1 MNTTTLYLHIPYCK
15 QACHYCDF
23 HFSTQRST
31 EAAVVKAMHA
41 ELATR
46 AQQAPWKGSR
56 INSLYFGG
64 GTPSFLAVADLAQLI
79 AKAQALF
86 SFNTAAEITLEANP
100 DDITPEKLEAWH
112 SIGITRLSIGLQSFD
127 NLELQSMN
135 RAHDASHSVQCL
147 EWIADGP
154 IQNYSVDFMYGMPG
168 STVESWTRQLDQLAT
183 YLPPHLSCYA
193 LTVEEKTVLY
203 HNVRSGKTTLPSD
216 EVIVAQFEALRAWA
230 SEQGYTHY
238 ELSNFAQPDK
248 YSRHNSHY
256 WSGQPYLGI
265 GPGAHSFDG
274 KKRWWNVSNNTLYA
288 QGAEVPNE
296 ELTLID
302 LLNERLMVRL
312 RTAKGFLW
320 ESDVPFGIDP
330 TLLEPVQQSVKKSEA
345 KGLLKCSEKGFTIPP
360 EHWMQ
365 SDAIIAELFISPD
378 AD

>member
-56 INSLYFGG
+56 VNSLYFGG

-265 GPGAHSFDG
+265 GPGAHSFNG
-274 KKRWWNVSNNTLYA
+274 KKRWWNVANNTLYA

-320 ESDVPFGIDP
+320 ESDVPFGMDP

>member
-127 NLELQSMN
+127 HLELQSMN

-147 EWIADGP
+147 EWIANGP

-288 QGAEVPNE
+288 QGAEVPSE
-296 ELTLID
+296 MLTPID

-320 ESDVPFGIDP
+320 ENDVPFGMDP

>member
-127 NLELQSMN
+127 HLELQSMN

-274 KKRWWNVSNNTLYA
+274 EKRWWNVSNNTLYA
-288 QGAEVPNE
+288 QGAEVPSE
-296 ELTLID
+296 MLTPID

-320 ESDVPFGIDP
+320 ESDVPFGMDP
-330 TLLEPVQQSVKKSEA
+330 TLLEHVQQSVKKSEA

>member
-127 NLELQSMN
+127 HLELQSMN

-230 SEQGYTHY
+230 LEQGYTHY

-288 QGAEVPNE
+288 QGAEVPSE
-296 ELTLID
+296 ILTPID

-320 ESDVPFGIDP
+320 ESDVPFGMDP
-330 TLLEPVQQSVKKSEA
+330 TLLEHVQQSVKKSEA

>member
-127 NLELQSMN
+127 HLELQSMN

-288 QGAEVPNE
+288 QGAEVPSE
-296 ELTLID
+296 MLTPID

-312 RTAKGFLW
+312 RTANGFLW
-320 ESDVPFGIDP
+320 ENDVPVGLDH
-330 TLLEPVQQSVKKSEA
+330 LRLEQVKRNVKSAEA
-345 KGLLKCSEKGFTIPP
+345 KGLVTCTDNGFAIPP
-360 EHWMQ
+360 KQWMQ
-365 SDAIIAELFISPD
+365 SDAIIAELFLSPEER
-378 AD
+378 

>member
-1 MNTTTLYLHIPYCK
+1 MRNWQHG
-15 QACHYCDF
+15 
-23 HFSTQRST
+23 
-31 EAAVVKAMHA
+31 
-41 ELATR
+41 

-127 NLELQSMN
+127 HLELQSMN

-230 SEQGYTHY
+230 LEQGYTHY

-288 QGAEVPNE
+288 QGAEVPSE
-296 ELTLID
+296 ILTPID

-320 ESDVPFGIDP
+320 ESDVPFGMDP
-330 TLLEPVQQSVKKSEA
+330 TLLELYSKA
-345 KGLLKCSEKGFTIPP
+345 LKNPKRKAC
-360 EHWMQ
+360 
-365 SDAIIAELFISPD
+365 
-378 AD
+378 

>member
-31 EAAVVKAMHA
+31 EAAVVEAMHA

-100 DDITPEKLEAWH
+100 DDITPENLEAWH
-112 SIGITRLSIGLQSFD
+112 SIGITRLSIGLQSF
-127 NLELQSMN
+127 NNRELQSMN

-168 STVESWTRQLDQLAT
+168 STVESWTRQLNQLAT

-216 EVIVAQFEALRAWA
+216 VVIVAQFEALRAWA

-288 QGAEVPNE
+288 QGAEVPSE

-312 RTAKGFLW
+312 RTAKGFFW
-320 ESDVPFGIDP
+320 ESDVPFGVDP
-330 TLLEPVQQSVKKSEA
+330 ILLEHVQQSVKNSEA

-378 AD
+378 ED

>member
-127 NLELQSMN
+127 HLELQSMN

-288 QGAEVPNE
+288 QGAEVPSE
-296 ELTLID
+296 ILTPID

-320 ESDVPFGIDP
+320 ESDVPFGMDP
-330 TLLEPVQQSVKKSEA
+330 TLLETVQQSVKKSEA

>member
-216 EVIVAQFEALRAWA
+216 EVIVAQFEALRVWA

-265 GPGAHSFDG
+265 GPGAHSFNG

-320 ESDVPFGIDP
+320 ESDVPFGMDP

-360 EHWMQ
+360 EYWMQ

>member
-64 GTPSFLAVADLAQLI
+64 GTPSFLAVADLAKLI

-216 EVIVAQFEALRAWA
+216 EVIVAQFEALRVWA

-265 GPGAHSFDG
+265 GPGAHSFNG
-274 KKRWWNVSNNTLYA
+274 KKRWWNVANNTLYA
-288 QGAEVPNE
+288 QGAEVPSE
-296 ELTLID
+296 MLTPID

-320 ESDVPFGIDP
+320 ESDVPFGMDP
-330 TLLEPVQQSVKKSEA
+330 TLLEHVQQSVKKSEA

>member
-216 EVIVAQFEALRAWA
+216 EVIVAQFQALRIWA

-265 GPGAHSFDG
+265 GPGAHSFNG
-274 KKRWWNVSNNTLYA
+274 KKRWWNVANNTLYA

-320 ESDVPFGIDP
+320 ESDVPFGMDP

-345 KGLLKCSEKGFTIPP
+345 KGLLKCTEKGFTIPP

>member
-127 NLELQSMN
+127 HLELQSMN

-265 GPGAHSFDG
+265 GPGAHSFNG
-274 KKRWWNVSNNTLYA
+274 KKRWWNVANNTLYA
-288 QGAEVPNE
+288 QGAEVPSE
-296 ELTLID
+296 MLTPID

-320 ESDVPFGIDP
+320 ESDVPFGMDP

>member
-64 GTPSFLAVADLAQLI
+64 GTPSYLAVADLAQLI

-216 EVIVAQFEALRAWA
+216 EVIIAQFEALRAWA

-265 GPGAHSFDG
+265 GPGAHSFNG
-274 KKRWWNVSNNTLYA
+274 KKRWWNVANNTLYA

-320 ESDVPFGIDP
+320 ESDVPFGMDP

>member
-1 MNTTTLYLHIPYCK
+1 MNATTLYLHIPYCK

-31 EAAVVKAMHA
+31 ESAVLEAMHA
-41 ELATR
+41 EMAIC
-46 AQQAPWKGSR
+46 AQQEPWNGSR

-79 AKAQALF
+79 VKAQALF
-86 SFNTAAEITLEANP
+86 SFNAAAEITLEANP

-112 SIGITRLSIGLQSFD
+112 RIGITRLSIGLQSFD

-147 EWIADGP
+147 EWIADSP

-168 STVESWTRQLDQLAT
+168 STVESWKRQLDQLAT

-203 HNVRSGKTTLPSD
+203 HDVRSGKTILPTD

-230 SEQGYTHY
+230 LEQDYTHY

-288 QGAEVPNE
+288 QGAEVPSE
-296 ELTLID
+296 MLTPID

-320 ESDVPFGIDP
+320 ENDVPVGLDH
-330 TLLEPVQQSVKKSEA
+330 LRLERVKRNVKSAEA
-345 KGLLKCSEKGFTIPP
+345 KGLVTCTDNGFAIPP
-360 EHWMQ
+360 DQWMQ
-365 SDAIIAELFISPD
+365 SDAIIAGLFLSPEES
-378 AD
+378 

>member
-127 NLELQSMN
+127 HLELQSMN

-288 QGAEVPNE
+288 QGAEVPSE
-296 ELTLID
+296 ILTPID

>member
-1 MNTTTLYLHIPYCK
+1 MNATTLYLHIPYCK

-31 EAAVVKAMHA
+31 ESAVLEAMHA
-41 ELATR
+41 EMEAC
-46 AQQAPWKGSR
+46 AQHEPWNGSR

-64 GTPSFLAVADLAQLI
+64 GTPSFLAVTDLAQLI
-79 AKAQALF
+79 VKAQALF
-86 SFNTAAEITLEANP
+86 SFNAAAEITLEANP

-147 EWIADGP
+147 EWIANSP

-168 STVESWTRQLDQLAT
+168 STVESWKRQLDQLAT

-203 HNVRSGKTTLPSD
+203 HDVRSGKTTLPTD

-230 SEQGYTHY
+230 LEQDYTHY
-238 ELSNFAQPDK
+238 ELSNFAQRDK

-274 KKRWWNVSNNTLYA
+274 EKRWWNVSNNTLYA
-288 QGAEVPNE
+288 QGAEVPSE
-296 ELTLID
+296 MLTPID

-320 ESDVPFGIDP
+320 ENDVPVGLDH
-330 TLLEPVQQSVKKSEA
+330 LRLEQVKRNVKSAEA
-345 KGLLKCSEKGFTIPP
+345 KGLVTCTDNGFAIPP
-360 EHWMQ
+360 KQWMQ
-365 SDAIIAELFISPD
+365 SDAIIAELFLSPEER
-378 AD
+378 

>member
-31 EAAVVKAMHA
+31 EATVVKAMHA

-127 NLELQSMN
+127 HLELQSMN

-288 QGAEVPNE
+288 QGAEVPSE
-296 ELTLID
+296 MLTPID

-320 ESDVPFGIDP
+320 ESDVPFGMDP
-330 TLLEPVQQSVKKSEA
+330 TLLEHVQQSVKKSEA

>member
-56 INSLYFGG
+56 IHSLYFGG

-288 QGAEVPNE
+288 QGAEVPSE
-296 ELTLID
+296 MLTPID

-320 ESDVPFGIDP
+320 ESDVPFGMDP

>member
-127 NLELQSMN
+127 HLELQSMN

-288 QGAEVPNE
+288 QGAEVPSE
-296 ELTLID
+296 MLTPID

-330 TLLEPVQQSVKKSEA
+330 TLLEHVQQSVKKSEA

>member
-86 SFNTAAEITLEANP
+86 SFKSAAEITLEANP

-127 NLELQSMN
+127 HLELQSMN

-216 EVIVAQFEALRAWA
+216 EVIVAQFEALRAWG

-288 QGAEVPNE
+288 QGAEVPSE
-296 ELTLID
+296 MLTPID

-320 ESDVPFGIDP
+320 ESDVPFGMDP

>member
-64 GTPSFLAVADLAQLI
+64 GTPSYLAVADLAQLI

-288 QGAEVPNE
+288 QGAEVPSE
-296 ELTLID
+296 ILTPID

-320 ESDVPFGIDP
+320 ESDVPFGMDP
-330 TLLEPVQQSVKKSEA
+330 TLLEHVQQSVKKSEA

>member
-203 HNVRSGKTTLPSD
+203 HNVRSGKTILPSD

-265 GPGAHSFDG
+265 GPGAHSFNG
-274 KKRWWNVSNNTLYA
+274 KKRWWNVANNTLYA
-288 QGAEVPNE
+288 QGAEVPSE
-296 ELTLID
+296 MLTPID

-320 ESDVPFGIDP
+320 ESDVPFGMDP

>member
-64 GTPSFLAVADLAQLI
+64 GTPSFLAVVDLAQLI

-147 EWIADGP
+147 VWIADCP
-154 IQNYSVDFMYGMPG
+154 IQNHSVDFMYGMPG

-265 GPGAHSFDG
+265 GPGAHSFNG
-274 KKRWWNVSNNTLYA
+274 KKRWWNVANNTLYA

-320 ESDVPFGIDP
+320 ESDVPFGMDP

-365 SDAIIAELFISPD
+365 SDTIIAELFISPD

>member
-64 GTPSFLAVADLAQLI
+64 GTPSYLAVADLAQLI

-230 SEQGYTHY
+230 SEQGYRHY

-265 GPGAHSFDG
+265 GPGAHSFNG
-274 KKRWWNVSNNTLYA
+274 KKRWWNVANNTLYA

-320 ESDVPFGIDP
+320 ESDVPFGMDP

>member
-127 NLELQSMN
+127 HLELQSMN

-154 IQNYSVDFMYGMPG
+154 IQNYSVDFIYGIPG

-265 GPGAHSFDG
+265 GPGAHSFNG
-274 KKRWWNVSNNTLYA
+274 KKRWWNVANNTLYA
-288 QGAEVPNE
+288 QGAEVPSE
-296 ELTLID
+296 MLTPID

-320 ESDVPFGIDP
+320 ESDVPFGMDP
-330 TLLEPVQQSVKKSEA
+330 TLLEHVQQSVKKSEA

>member
-64 GTPSFLAVADLAQLI
+64 GTPSYLAVADLAQLI

-127 NLELQSMN
+127 HLELQSMN

-265 GPGAHSFDG
+265 GPGAHSFNG
-274 KKRWWNVSNNTLYA
+274 KKRWWNVANNTLYA

-320 ESDVPFGIDP
+320 ESDVPFGMDP

>member
-31 EAAVVKAMHA
+31 EAAVVKAMLA

-64 GTPSFLAVADLAQLI
+64 GTPSYLAVADLAQLI

-265 GPGAHSFDG
+265 GPGAHSFNG
-274 KKRWWNVSNNTLYA
+274 KKRWWNVANNTLYA

-320 ESDVPFGIDP
+320 ESDVPFGMDP

>member
-56 INSLYFGG
+56 VNSLYFGG
-64 GTPSFLAVADLAQLI
+64 GTPSYLAVADLAQLI

-127 NLELQSMN
+127 HLELQSMN

-154 IQNYSVDFMYGMPG
+154 IQNYSVDFMFGMPG

-288 QGAEVPNE
+288 QGAEVPSE
-296 ELTLID
+296 ILTPID

-320 ESDVPFGIDP
+320 ESDVPFGMDP
-330 TLLEPVQQSVKKSEA
+330 TLLEHVQQSVKKSEA

>member
-127 NLELQSMN
+127 HLELQSMN

-365 SDAIIAELFISPD
+365 SDTIIAELFISPD

>member
-265 GPGAHSFDG
+265 GPGAHSFNG
-274 KKRWWNVSNNTLYA
+274 KKRWWNVANNTLYA

-320 ESDVPFGIDP
+320 ESDVPFGMDP

>member
-127 NLELQSMN
+127 HLELQSMN

-288 QGAEVPNE
+288 QGAEVPSE
-296 ELTLID
+296 ILTPID

-320 ESDVPFGIDP
+320 ESDVPFGMDP
-330 TLLEPVQQSVKKSEA
+330 TLLEHVQQSVKKSEA

>member
-203 HNVRSGKTTLPSD
+203 HNVRSGKTILPSD

-288 QGAEVPNE
+288 QGAEVPSE

-320 ESDVPFGIDP
+320 ESDVPFGMDP

>member
-100 DDITPEKLEAWH
+100 DDITPEHLEAWH

-265 GPGAHSFDG
+265 GPGAHSFNG
-274 KKRWWNVSNNTLYA
+274 KKRWWNVANNTLYA

-320 ESDVPFGIDP
+320 ESDVPFGMDP

>member
-64 GTPSFLAVADLAQLI
+64 GTPSFLAVADLAHLI
-79 AKAQALF
+79 AKAQVLF

-100 DDITPEKLEAWH
+100 DDITPEHLEAWH
-112 SIGITRLSIGLQSFD
+112 SIGITRLSIGLQSF
-127 NLELQSMN
+127 NTSELQSMN

-216 EVIVAQFEALRAWA
+216 EVIVAQFEALRVWA

-288 QGAEVPNE
+288 QGAEVPSE
-296 ELTLID
+296 MLTPID

-320 ESDVPFGIDP
+320 ESDVPFGMDP